1 MNRTLATMAALAL
14 AAAATHADW
23 RNFDGQPVPGVSAKE
38 WINTGK
44 EKPDAPSLRGK
55 VYLLEF
61 FATW

>member
-1 MNRTLATMAALAL
+1 MKRTLATMAALAL
-14 AAAATHADW
+14 ATAASRADW
-23 RNFDGQPVPGVSAKE
+23 RNFDGMPVPGVSASE

-55 VYLLEF
+55 VYILEF